1 MPPRLLPRGT
11 TSCPPGELSLHPEA
25 ALVPEM
31 TRAEYAELRR
41 EIERRG
47 VLVPLEITQR
57 RVVLDGRERL
67 RAALELGLPQVPVRI
82 VDPDDEVEHM
92 LRAALHRRHLSASQK
107 TAIALELLNYQEL
120 REAGRKRQRGNLRQN
135 ASEVATLP
143 PRGKIREQVAEIAG
157 ASARTAQDVIT
168 VYENDRGLF
177 EQIKAGDLAA
187 DVAARKVKRRKRDA
201 ALPPPPPLP
210 EGPFEL
216 IYADPP
222 WQMGNPEGRWAP
234 ENHYPTMSLQ
244 DIESLAV
251 PAAENA
257 VLFLW
262 AVNCILPEAIDVMRA
277 WGFTYKSNLV
287 WVKPSIGPGRRVRN
301 RHELLL
307 YGQKGKLSAPEL
319 EDLPDS
325 VSVIKAP
332 RARHSE
338 KPKRFYELIERM
350 YPQASKVELFARGNA
365 RPGWVAWGNQ
375 AGEPAEPET
384 AR

>member
-1 MPPRLLPRGT
+1 MPPRSLPRGT

-31 TRAEYAELRR
+31 TPAEYGELRR

-47 VLVPLEITQR
+47 VLVPLEITQG
-57 RVVLDGRERL
+57 RVVLDGRGRL
-67 RAALELGLPQVPVRI
+67 RAALDLGLPQVPVRI
-82 VDPDDEVEHM
+82 VEPEDEVEHM
-92 LRAALHRRHLSASQK
+92 LLAALARRHLSASQK
-107 TAIALELLNYQEL
+107 TAIALELLDYQEL
-120 REAGRKRQRGNLRQN
+120 REAGRMRQRENLRQN

-143 PRGKIREQVAEIAG
+143 PRGKSREQIAKIAG

-222 WQMGNPEGRWAP
+222 WQMGNPNGRWAP
-234 ENHYPTMSLQ
+234 ENHYLTTPTPEIKALR
-244 DIESLAV
+244 L
-251 PAAENA
+251 PTAENA
-257 VLFLW
+257 VLFMW
-262 AVNCILPEAIDVMRA
+262 AVSCLLLEALEVMEA
-277 WGFTYKSNLV
+277 WGFRYLTNLA

-307 YGQKGKLSAPEL
+307 YGQKGELPAPDP

-325 VSVIKAP
+325 VIEAP
-332 RARHSE
+332 RGRHSE
-338 KPKRFYELIERM
+338 KPAVVYELIERM
-350 YPQASKVELFARGNA
+350 YPASTKVELFARGKA
-365 RPGWVAWGNQ
+365 RPGWVVWGNE
-375 AGEPAEPET
+375 AGENSEPET